1 MIPLKN
7 LSLSKIKNSEI
18 IKAKTISII
27 IFKLKLRKEKIFV
40 TISNITFPSDSVKD
54 VKILSISILRYSKFS
69 NIFLKLSKI
78 FLRKLE
84 KFIEI
89 SSKFEIILDT
99 SLVTGGISIKITKPK
114 NRRTIIIDNNFETTR
129 FIFFEWKKVV
139 KIEKM

>member
-18 IKAKTISII
+18 IKAKTISIM

-40 TISNITFPSDSVKD
+40 TISNIIFPSDSVKD

-84 KFIEI
+84 KFFDI

-114 NRRTIIIDNNFETTR
+114 NRRTIIIDKSFETTR

>member
-1 MIPLKN
+1 M
-7 LSLSKIKNSEI
+7 
-18 IKAKTISII
+18 

-40 TISNITFPSDSVKD
+40 TISNIIFPSDSVKD

-84 KFIEI
+84 KFLDI

-114 NRRTIIIDNNFETTR
+114 NRRTIIIDKSFETTR
-129 FIFFEWKKVV
+129 FIFFE
-139 KIEKM
+139 

>member
-18 IKAKTISII
+18 IKAKTISIM

-40 TISNITFPSDSVKD
+40 TISNIIFPSDSVKD

-84 KFIEI
+84 KFLDI

-114 NRRTIIIDNNFETTR
+114 NRRTIIIDKSFETTR